1 MTVKARRGGKR
12 VGSGRKPGVKNKATI
27 DLKKVAEPYSKEAV
41 EVLVS
46 IMRDKEVPAATR
58 VQAADKLLDR
68 GHGKPAIAI
77 GIDAEIDIK
86 ETSLDYLEENFI
98 NIMAKARER
107 DKAMRTDR
115 GIAIDGE
122 YEEIRKD

>member
-77 GIDAEIDIK
+77 GIDAEIDVK
-86 ETSLDYLEENFI
+86 ETSLDHLKKFLDVME
-98 NIMAKARER
+98 KSRER
-107 DKAMRTDR
+107 QRLLSIER
-115 GIAIDGE
+115 GLEIDGE
-122 YEEIRKD
+122 YKEEK

>member
-77 GIDAEIDIK
+77 GIDAEIDVK
-86 ETSLDYLEENFI
+86 ETSFDHLKKFLDVME
-98 NIMAKARER
+98 KSRER
-107 DKAMRTDR
+107 QRLLSIER
-115 GIAIDGE
+115 GLEIDGE
-122 YEEIRKD
+122 YKEEK

>member
-46 IMRDKEVPAATR
+46 IMRDKEVPATTR

-68 GHGKPAIAI
+68 AHGKPAIAI

-86 ETSLDYLEENFI
+86 ETSFDHLKKFLDVME
-98 NIMAKARER
+98 KSRER
-107 DKAMRTDR
+107 QRLLSIER
-115 GIAIDGE
+115 GLEIDGD

>member
-77 GIDAEIDIK
+77 GIDAEIDVK
-86 ETSLDYLEENFI
+86 ETSLDHLKRFLDVME
-98 NIMAKARER
+98 KSRER
-107 DKAMRTDR
+107 QRLLSIER
-115 GIAIDGE
+115 GLEIDGE
-122 YEEIRKD
+122 YKEEK